1 MGERV
6 GVCPARRRAETA
18 EQEGCRHLG
27 RGGGG
32 GGGGWIVIFLRGR
45 ERKAHQRRNARVLF
59 GVQGDECTRPT
70 TRETCI
76 GLLLNKNPPPP
87 ARRQS
92 PILHSLRRRFLLTRR
107 CCCDGSQPRRVG
119 VRCRPRPSRARS
131 RTVGWW
137 TLRFRMGSSGCSW
150 SRARSPATRSLRD
163 SWRRSRRSRLCPFAS
178 LALAGMCSTSR
189 SSLLLVQYLVALTF

>member
-27 RGGGG
+27 RGGG

-76 GLLLNKNPPPP
+76 GLLLNKTRHHRQP
-87 ARRQS
+87 AA
-92 PILHSLRRRFLLTRR
+92 SLRFSTPS
-107 CCCDGSQPRRVG
+107 GAAFF
-119 VRCRPRPSRARS
+119 SRADAAAMGRS
-131 RTVGWW
+131 RGASACAAGHAP
-137 TLRFRMGSSGCSW
+137 LA
-150 SRARSPATRSLRD
+150 RA
-163 SWRRSRRSRLCPFAS
+163 
-178 LALAGMCSTSR
+178 
-189 SSLLLVQYLVALTF
+189 LVR